1 MHADFVIFITKMCLN
16 WHSGP
21 PCRHRILS
29 QNFKY
34 LFFYIE
40 LIDKYQVST
49 VQKTKIDVLEKS
61 NFHNSPKLLKL
72 KMIWKICWKGHNYLK
87 SKACLTSLTFRS
99 VLWLYQIVLCQ
110 VLRILCKTNYVAII
124 KCWFLAIWTPF
135 DPFLV

>member
-1 MHADFVIFITKMCLN
+1 MLF
-16 WHSGP
+16 HSGP

-34 LFFYIE
+34 LFFHID

-87 SKACLTSLTFRS
+87 SKAWLTSLTFRS

-110 VLRILCKTNYVAII
+110 VLRFLCKKKICSYHQMLIFGNLDLFWPIFSVKFVKTDE
-124 KCWFLAIWTPF
+124 K
-135 DPFLV
+135 